1 MQVQELVGIV
11 PWNFIATICNLFIQV
26 YLIKR
31 FLFKP
36 INEMLEKRKAKA
48 DAQIQ
53 DAVKAK
59 EEAQA
64 MKAEY
69 EKNMQEA
76 KNKANDIVMTAQ
88 KTAAIQSEEMLKEAS
103 SQVTAMKEK
112 AEKDMDCDGT
122 KAGYDLALTRAIAD
136 AVSIPVIASGG
147 AGTLEHFYDA
157 LTEAGAD
164 AALAASLFH
173 YKELEISQVKDYL
186 SDRGISVRR

>member
-36 INEMLEKRKAKA
+36 VNEMLEKRRAKA
-48 DAQIQ
+48 DAEIQ

-64 MKAEY
+64 MKSEY

-76 KNKANDIVMTAQ
+76 RDKANEIVKTAQ
-88 KTAAIQSEEMLKEAS
+88 KTAAVQSEEIIREAS

-112 AEKDMDCDGT
+112 AEKDIAQERRKAVNEIKGEIGGMAVEIAGKVIERELKEEDHT
-122 KAGYDLALTRAIAD
+122 KLINDFIENVGE
-136 AVSIPVIASGG
+136 AS
-147 AGTLEHFYDA
+147 
-157 LTEAGAD
+157 
-164 AALAASLFH
+164 
-173 YKELEISQVKDYL
+173 
-186 SDRGISVRR
+186 